1 VYRRVLYTFA
11 DVPLNAGR
19 LIASQVAS
27 TALQEH
33 QRRSQERGFD
43 DGEHAPSPL
52 HKLPI
57 VPLRQ
62 ARRRGRR
69 HPPCRQKMDDDDPQ
83 KAGEN
88 VAQSG
93 LHEPGRRSARL
104 TVRDIDATFLRAP

>member
-43 DGEHAPSPL
+43 DGEHLPSPL

-57 VPLRQ
+57 GPLRQ
-62 ARRRGRR
+62 ARRRGRT
-69 HPPCRQKMDDDDPQ
+69 HPHAHRRWMNGPQ
-83 KAGEN
+83 KAGEK
-88 VAQSG
+88 VAQ
-93 LHEPGRRSARL
+93 
-104 TVRDIDATFLRAP
+104 